1 MQALVATARRG
12 GVPDDHVVRPVSRR
26 NPGRTPA
33 VLAHTPGKR
42 NCGRICGGNFI
53 RPHRARIVMKTKIRS
68 LAGAVSDSRCPSVN
82 SAHVRL
88 GHS

>member
-33 VLAHTPGKR
+33 VLTHIPGKR
-42 NCGRICGGNFI
+42 NRGRICCGNSI
-53 RPHRARIVMKTKIRS
+53 RPNRASIVVKANVRS
-68 LAGAVSDSRCPSVN
+68 LTGVISDSGCSSVDPADIRQ
-82 SAHVRL
+82 SHR
-88 GHS
+88 